1 MPLSIRNDPS
11 SSPVQGTPEPLAAFL
26 RLLRAKDPL
35 ATSTGEKRKPARPCS
50 AGICGFKFLIL
61 LPLGKFRYSR
71 VYLR

>member
-26 RLLRAKDPL
+26 HLLRAKEPL
-35 ATSTGEKRKPARPCS
+35 ATSTGRKRKPARPCG

-61 LPLGKFRYSR
+61 LPLYG
-71 VYLR
+71 